1 MPPSTLKKMTR
12 TLTHPRALELL
23 LEAHTFTC
31 LEMLLQKECTLSQLA
46 QKTRL
51 SAGSTLYR
59 IQQLMAYGFVE
70 VAHEEKRS
78 GRAIKH
84 YRTTAEAFYIP
95 FAITSAETA
104 ESMCW
109 RMVAPLFQHAMN
121 ALLKQAR
128 DQNTPLEKGGI
139 LFQKDPSG
147 EAQIKMVSENLKSD
161 YTRTASSA
169 HHFHW
174 ETLHLTHEQAR
185 ALNTEMMALLSKYQ
199 SPSGPHSYVVFSGLT
214 LDDAK

>member
-1 MPPSTLKKMTR
+1 MTR

-23 LEAHTFTC
+23 LDPHTFSC
-31 LEMLLQKECTLSQLA
+31 LEMLLQHECTLSQLG
-46 QKTRL
+46 QKTGL

-59 IQQLMAYGFVE
+59 IQQLMEHGFVE
-70 VAHEEKRS
+70 VAREEKRS

-84 YRTTAEAFYIP
+84 YQTTAEAFYIP
-95 FAITSAETA
+95 FASTAADTA

-109 RMVAPLFQHAMN
+109 KMVAPLFQHALN

-161 YTRTASSA
+161 PSRTASSA

-174 ETLHLTHEQAR
+174 ETLNLTHEQAR
-185 ALNTEMMALLSKYQ
+185 DLNTEMQTLLRKYQ
-199 SPSGPHSYVVFSGLT
+199 NPSGPHTYVVFSGLA
-214 LDDAK
+214 LDDTK